1 MLRNSIYLFLNIR
14 RDGPAIVNGEIDKI
28 DVRELYDGKENSLN
42 IDFEKRIKFTCSFD
56 NIKNYPFGKQECG
69 LYFYLSGADNK
80 LTDLRPEKL
89 VDQGPRDLGQYIVE
103 TWRIAAAR
111 EEYTGKKVV
120 RVTMTLSREGRII
133 SFSSQSGQ

>member
-1 MLRNSIYLFLNIR
+1 MLGLVRGSLWPKIAVCWCSNTLKHSTYES
-14 RDGPAIVNGEIDKI
+14 GEHW
-28 DVRELYDGKENSLN
+28 R
-42 IDFEKRIKFTCSFD
+42 
-56 NIKNYPFGKQECG
+56 QECG

-103 TWRIAAAR
+103 GWRIAAAR

-133 SFSSQSGQ
+133 SFSSQQISSVKS

>member
-1 MLRNSIYLFLNIR
+1 M
-14 RDGPAIVNGEIDKI
+14 
-28 DVRELYDGKENSLN
+28 REQYDGKENPLN

-80 LTDLRPEKL
+80 LTDLRPVKL

-103 TWRIAAAR
+103 GWRIAAAR

>member
-1 MLRNSIYLFLNIR
+1 MLETIR
-14 RDGPAIVNGEIDKI
+14 RDGPATVNGEIDRI
-28 DVRELYDGKENSLN
+28 DVREQYDGKENPLN

-80 LTDLRPEKL
+80 LTDLQPEKL
-89 VDQGPRDLGQYIVE
+89 VDKGPRDLGQYIVE
-103 TWRIAAAR
+103 AWRMEADR

-120 RVTMTLSREGRII
+120 RVTMTLSREG
-133 SFSSQSGQ
+133 SLHFPLKKSVQ